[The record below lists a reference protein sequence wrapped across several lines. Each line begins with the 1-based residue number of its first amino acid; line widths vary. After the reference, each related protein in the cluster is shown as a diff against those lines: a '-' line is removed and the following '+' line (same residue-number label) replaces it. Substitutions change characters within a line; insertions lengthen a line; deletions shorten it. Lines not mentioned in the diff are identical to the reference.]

1 MKQGSNQ
8 WILIVILV
16 ISVVLR
22 MFNFS
27 EIPFTH
33 DEFSALDRLHFDS
46 FSALINEGV
55 KIDGHPA
62 GVQVFLFYW
71 SKIFGL
77 SEQALKFPFIV
88 FGVLAVY
95 FTYLIGKKWFNET
108 VGLLTAA
115 TVATLQYTVMFS
127 QIARPYISGLLF
139 SLMMVYY
146 LTKLIQKPEKNFY
159 LNGVLF
165 VISGALCAYNHHFSL
180 LFAAI
185 VGISGAF
192 FIKREYLLKYSLMGV
207 AIFVLYVPHLEI
219 FFYQLSLGGID
230 QWLAKPKP
238 DFLIGFISF
247 IFNHSWVFMLTILGI
262 ALGFVFTKKSVK
274 INWKHYLLFFTWFLI
289 PFLVGYF
296 YSVYFSAVLH
306 YSVLIF
312 SFTFILF
319 LILGHLPNCKPKTN
333 LILVSI
339 VLIAGCY
346 SLIFE
351 RQHYTYFYQ
360 SCYVKV
366 LEDYKEINEKE
377 ESVLSII
384 QSVEHINDYYTEQ
397 LEIDRNYKWYADFE
411 SMKELKSF
419 ISERFDQYDKLYL
432 GSLHNIDPVA
442 IPIIM
447 EYYPNMEIENNYF
460 GGATYLFS
468 KKATQSGNRISTI
481 SHLDFEKDTESFWSY
496 APQNL
501 TSRSAVSGHKSYLMD
516 SLNEWGPSY
525 DIGLN
530 EIMKG
535 NSNFIDFS
543 VQAKSLE
550 DFNGALLV
558 VALEAGGESIYW
570 TGIPLDALKT
580 SDRSNSDW
588 SKAYVTLKLSDIYLN
603 YSDIKLKAVV
613 WNKNKGMFLLDDFS
627 VKLREGNEVVYGVFN
642 GF

>member
-1 MKQGSNQ
+1 MKQRSNQ
-8 WILIVILV
+8 WILVIILV
-16 ISVVLR
+16 VSVVLR

-33 DEFSALDRLHFDS
+33 DEFSALDRLDFDS

-71 SKIFGL
+71 SKIFGV
-77 SEQALKFPFIV
+77 SEQALKFPFII

-108 VGLLTAA
+108 VGLLSAA

-159 LNGVLF
+159 LNGILF
-165 VISGALCAYNHHFSL
+165 VVSGALCAYNHHFSL

-185 VGISGAF
+185 VGISGVF
-192 FIKREYLLKYSLMGV
+192 FIKKKYLLKYTLFGI
-207 AIFVLYVPHLEI
+207 AIFVLYIPHLNI
-219 FFYQLSLGGID
+219 FFYQLSLGGVE

-238 DFLIGFISF
+238 DFLIGYVSF
-247 IFNHSWVFMLTILGI
+247 VFNYSWILMLTVLGI
-262 ALGFVFTKKSVK
+262 ALGFLVTKKSVK
-274 INWKHYLLFFTWFLI
+274 INYKHYLLFLAWFLL
-289 PFLVGYF
+289 PFLIGYF
-296 YSVYFSAVLH
+296 YSVYFTAVLQ

-319 LILGHLPNCKPKTN
+319 LIFGHLPNCKPKTN

-339 VLIAGCY
+339 ILCAGIY
-346 SLIFE
+346 SLIYE

-360 SCYVKV
+360 SCYIKV
-366 LEDYKEINEKE
+366 LEDYKEFNEKE
-377 ESVLSII
+377 ESVFSII
-384 QSVEHINDYYTEQ
+384 QSVEHINEYYIEKLAVDT
-397 LEIDRNYKWYADFE
+397 NYTKYSDFE

-419 ISERFDQYDKLYL
+419 VSENVDQYDKLYL
-432 GSLHNIDPVA
+432 GSLHSINPVV

-447 EYYPNMEIENNYF
+447 EFYPTMEIENNYF

-468 KKATQSGNRISTI
+468 KKGSQSNSKIVSI
-481 SHLDFEKDTESFWSY
+481 AHLDFESEPKAFWNYDIEYLTKESSFSGQQSY
-496 APQNL
+496 F
-501 TSRSAVSGHKSYLMD
+501 MD

-525 DIGLN
+525 DIELN
-530 EIMKG
+530 QIMNNK
-535 NSNFIDFS
+535 SNFIDFS
-543 VQAKSLE
+543 VQAKSLKG
-550 DFNGALLV
+550 FNGALLL
-558 VALEAGGESIYW
+558 VALEADGESIYW
-570 TGIPLDALKT
+570 TGIPLDELKVK
-580 SDRSNSDW
+580 DGLDSDW
-588 SKAYVTLKLSDIYLN
+588 LKAHVSLKLSDIYIN
-603 YSDIKLKAVV
+603 YNNIKLKALV
-613 WNKNKGMFLLDDFS
+613 WNKGKGEFLLDDFK
-627 VKLREGNEVVYGVFN
+627 VELREGNKKVYGF
-642 GF
+642 FYKF

>member
-1 MKQGSNQ
+1 MKQLSNQ
-8 WILIVILV
+8 WILLIILLV
-16 ISVVLR
+16 SVVLR
-22 MFNFS
+22 FFNFS

-33 DEFSALDRLHFDS
+33 DEFSALDRLDFDS

-71 SKIFGL
+71 SKIFGI

-95 FTYLIGKKWFNET
+95 FTYLIGKRWFNET
-108 VGLLTAA
+108 VGLLSAA
-115 TVATLQYTVMFS
+115 TVATLQYTIMFS

-159 LNGVLF
+159 LNGILF
-165 VISGALCAYNHHFSL
+165 VVSGALCAYNHHFSL

-185 VGISGAF
+185 VGISGVF
-192 FIKREYLLKYSLMGV
+192 FIKKEFILKYILFGI
-207 AIFVLYVPHLEI
+207 AIFVLYIPHLNI
-219 FFYQLSLGGID
+219 FFYQLNIGGVED
-230 QWLAKPKP
+230 WLAKPKP
-238 DFLIGFISF
+238 DFLIDFIRF
-247 IFNHSWVFMLTILGI
+247 IFNHSWILMLTIFGI
-262 ALGFVFTKKSVK
+262 ALGFLITKKSVK
-274 INWKHYLLFFTWFLI
+274 INYKHYLLFIIWFLL
-289 PFLVGYF
+289 PFLIGYF
-296 YSVYFSAVLH
+296 YSVYFSSVLH

-312 SFTFILF
+312 SFTFILL
-319 LILGHLPNCKPKTN
+319 LIFGHLPNCRPKTN

-339 VLIAGCY
+339 LLLAGIY

-360 SCYVKV
+360 SCYIKV

-377 ESVLSII
+377 ERVLSIV
-384 QSVEHINDYYTEQ
+384 QSVDHINAYYTEQ
-397 LEIDRNYKWYADFE
+397 LSIDTNYTWYADFE

-419 ISERFDQYDKLYL
+419 ISEHFDQYDKLYL

-447 EYYPNMEIENNYF
+447 EFYPTMEIENNYF

-468 KKATQSGNRISTI
+468 KKLPQSKSKISTLTN
-481 SHLDFEKDTESFWSY
+481 LDFEEETKTFWNYDVQYLTDESAF
-496 APQNL
+496 
-501 TSRSAVSGHKSYLMD
+501 SGQKSYFMD

-525 DIGLN
+525 DIDLS
-530 EIMKG
+530 EIMNNK
-535 NSNFIDFS
+535 SNFIDFS
-543 VQAKSLE
+543 VQAKPLQS
-550 DFNGALLV
+550 FNGTLLV
-558 VALEAGGESIYW
+558 VALEADGESIYW
-570 TGIPLDALKT
+570 TGIPLDDLKI
-580 SDRSNSDW
+580 SDSLNPDW
-588 SKAYVTLKLSDIYLN
+588 LKAHVSLKLSDIYLN
-603 YSDIKLKAVV
+603 YSNIKLKALV
-613 WNKNKGMFLLDDFS
+613 WNKGKGEFLLDDFK
-627 VKLREGNEVVYGVFN
+627 VELREGNKVVYGTFN